1 MNSGFRYSG
10 LPAVVALAAVIV
22 LGGAGGVIA
31 AEGDGA
37 RDPVVASVDGESIYA
52 SDITAAQALL
62 RPEYQQ
68 IPPAI
73 LFGLLIDSLIDT
85 KLAVAQARREGFD
98 EKPEVARRLT
108 RVQDQILQRAF
119 LEERIESRMTEE
131 AMKRAY
137 KKFVAELKGGD
148 EIRASHILVETEAQ
162 AKEIIAELAGG
173 ADFFE
178 LAKAKSIG
186 PSADKGGDL
195 GFFDRDGMVAEFSDA
210 AFALE
215 VDETT
220 QTPVRTQYGW
230 HVIRVVERRKARPPM
245 FAEVEGEVRNKL
257 TRDLGAEIMKSL
269 RADAEIKRFGPDG
282 SVIEEAPK

>member
-62 RPEYQQ
+62 PPEYQQ

-220 QTPVRTQYGW
+220 QTAVRTQYGW

>member
-62 RPEYQQ
+62 LPEYQQ

-230 HVIRVVERRKARPPM
+230 HVIRVIERRKARPPM